1 MAGWRQAER
10 NHPFGPFYKLFPIF
24 FSVLGALPHAT
35 QALLDVVPSPQHP
48 AGLLIV
54 ILCFSRKAQPCFF
67 SLPLINVRN
76 IVLSCS
82 LYPNAPLI
90 SSPHYSACVWG
101 CSVLMSLSVTVFK
114 DCIFRE
120 AGDGKDLLEAVGSCL
135 RKQESSRVSLTTCE
149 IGSVTFGL
157 WGWHM
162 CFFQLSSLAKANFA
176 YQNEK
181 LPPHVKGC
189 TEGLCLIYKHSAI
202 GSYFHGIT
210 RLKLH
215 FM

>member
-1 MAGWRQAER
+1 
-10 NHPFGPFYKLFPIF
+10 
-24 FSVLGALPHAT
+24 
-35 QALLDVVPSPQHP
+35 
-48 AGLLIV
+48 
-54 ILCFSRKAQPCFF
+54 
-67 SLPLINVRN
+67 
-76 IVLSCS
+76 
-82 LYPNAPLI
+82 
-90 SSPHYSACVWG
+90 
-101 CSVLMSLSVTVFK
+101 
-114 DCIFRE
+114 
-120 AGDGKDLLEAVGSCL
+120 
-135 RKQESSRVSLTTCE
+135 
-149 IGSVTFGL
+149 
-157 WGWHM
+157 M